1 MDNNLKGFRLLFL
14 FQDVSSSGFI
24 GKFSQLQP
32 KMLQFLTRLEESA
45 VQLDNMKKGAKISSV
60 AGSSV
65 GAVGGVFA
73 IVGLALAPVTA
84 GVSLALTLTGV
95 GLGVTS
101 GVNSLVTTGTEIGV
115 NIKYQKK
122 ANEDF
127 KTFMDDVQS
136 LQECLLEVSNQT
148 ITRMEVKMSV
158 VTGVGMMLGK
168 VGAIGKGI
176 DSIVDAASALKV
188 LKSEELI
195 TGVGKV
201 VVQEG
206 KALRNVP
213 KVASDI
219 PDIGQAVAK
228 GPLALSKS
236 ARAGF
241 IALNALFLGLDIFF
255 ICKDSISLHKGSKS
269 EVSQFIR
276 ARAALWR
283 SELDSWKSIHDSLCE
298 GLLTSKK
305 NQTILDSPF
314 YSEREIKKAQRK
326 ICLIQ

>member
-1 MDNNLKGFRLLFL
+1 MHNNLKGFRLLFL

-32 KMLQFLTRLEESA
+32 NMLQFLTSLEESA

-101 GVNSLVTTGTEIGV
+101 GINSAVTTATEIGV
-115 NIKYQKK
+115 NSKHQKK
-122 ANEDF
+122 VNDDF

-148 ITRMEVKMSV
+148 ITRMEVNNESV

-188 LKSEELI
+188 LKSEDLI

-201 VVQEG
+201 AVQEG

-283 SELDSWKSIHDSLCE
+283 SELDSWQSIHDSLCD
-298 GLLTSKK
+298 GLLTSKT

-314 YSEREIKKAQRK
+314 YSEQEIQKKHKERSV
-326 ICLIQ
+326 